1 MTGSPTE
8 PVLNLH
14 HLRVFA
20 AVVEHQSVT
29 RAAEQL
35 HLTQPAVSG
44 QIRLL
49 RAYANAPLLVRDGRR
64 VVPTEEGS
72 ALYQYARQVLGA
84 TESLKRELGHIAS
97 GEAGRVVVAGN
108 RAYGTYL
115 LPRVLAGFQRAHPA
129 VAIRLL
135 EGSSPE
141 VVEQVAHGEIDI
153 AVVTTHQPI
162 PAQLRVCHLGD
173 DVLVPVESARHPVSQ
188 EGRLTLE
195 EVSRT
200 PFVRT
205 GTGRDAV
212 GSRLDHLLVAAGL
225 GPRRIVME
233 STAWEG
239 TKEAVRAGLG
249 MAIAFHAIV
258 AGELASGE
266 FRRVAIEGYITEGT
280 EERHPVDLIC
290 APQRLRGRA
299 SPVFRELIGCLQAEI
314 PSALQPPQPLS
325 A

>member
-1 MTGSPTE
+1 MPGSPSE

-14 HLRVFA
+14 QLRVFA
-20 AVVEHQSVT
+20 AVVEQQSVT

-44 QIRLL
+44 QIRSL

-84 TESLKRELGHIAS
+84 TESLQRDLAHIAS
-97 GEAGRVVVAGN
+97 GEVGRVVVAGN

-115 LPRVLAGFQRAHPA
+115 LPRVLAGFQLAHPS
-129 VAIRLL
+129 VTVRLL
-135 EGSSPE
+135 DGPSPE

-153 AVVTTHQPI
+153 AVVTTHGPI
-162 PAQLRVCHLGD
+162 PAQLKVCHLGD
-173 DVLVPVESARHPVSQ
+173 DVLVPVESARHPVS
-188 EGRLTLE
+188 EHGRLTLE
-195 EVSRT
+195 QVSRA

-205 GTGRDAV
+205 GAGRDPV
-212 GSRLDHLLVAAGL
+212 GGRLDHLLVAAGL
-225 GPRRIVME
+225 GARQIMME
-233 STAWEG
+233 STTWEG
-239 TKEAVRAGLG
+239 TKEAVRAGVG
-249 MAIAFHAIV
+249 MAIVFHAVV

-266 FRRVAIEGYITEGT
+266 FRRVAIEGYIVEGN
-280 EERHPVDLIC
+280 EEIHPVDLIC

-299 SPVFRELIGCLQAEI
+299 SPVFRELIDCLQAEI
-314 PSALQPPQPLS
+314 PRALHAPQPPPG
-325 A
+325 